1 MSSFNTDIAI
11 IGGGGAGLRAAIAA
25 AEENPELSVLLISKV
40 YPVRSHTVSA
50 EGGIAGVMSEDD
62 SHEKHCFDTIRGSDY
77 LADQDA
83 VEFFVNEAPKEII
96 QLEHWGCPWSRE
108 ENGDVAVRAFGGM
121 STKRTVYAADKTGF
135 YMLHS
140 LFERSLKYPN
150 IKRLDEYFVTKLV
163 TDFDST
169 GGETN
174 NEKRAEAMPSEKH
187 TEAENISAKTPRVIG
202 CIAMNLQT
210 GELVSISAKTT
221 ILATGGAG
229 KVYSFTT
236 NALIKTGDG
245 MALAYKAGA
254 ELKDMEFVQFHP
266 TGLPRTGILITE
278 GARGEGGYLLNNL
291 GERFMERYLPNKME
305 LGPRDII
312 SRSIMSEI
320 KAGRGFS
327 GPYGEYVHLDIRH
340 LGEEKINEKLPLV
353 REMSLDF
360 AGVDPINEPI
370 PVMPV
375 VHYSMGGV
383 ATNVNAKSSLKGL
396 FAAGETACV
405 SINGANR
412 LGSNSLAECLVFG
425 ARAGLECAKECKS
438 SKLIHV
444 SARELA
450 DEENRIAELL
460 QRTGSKT
467 VATVKTKLQ
476 EIMQKHAGIERDHEG
491 LVIGL
496 NQILSLKR
504 ELKNI
509 ELGDKAKLFNT
520 ELTGYLELENM
531 FVIAEAILR
540 SALDRKESRGS
551 HTRSDFTERND
562 EEFLHHTHVLQDQK
576 ATMSLSRKP
585 VTITKWKPQPR
596 VY

>member
-1 MSSFNTDIAI
+1 MSSFTTDIVI

-25 AEENPELSVLLISKV
+25 AEENPDLQILLISKV

-50 EGGIAGVMSEDD
+50 EGGIAGVMTEED
-62 SHEKHCFDTIRGSDY
+62 SIEKHCFDTIRGSDY

-108 ENGDVAVRAFGGM
+108 ENGSVAVRAFGGM

-140 LFERSLKYPN
+140 LFERSLKYAN
-150 IKRLDEYFVTKLV
+150 IKRLDEYYVTTLV
-163 TDFDST
+163 T
-169 GGETN
+169 
-174 NEKRAEAMPSEKH
+174 EKESSSVPK
-187 TEAENISAKTPRVIG
+187 VIG
-202 CIAMNLQT
+202 CIALNLQT
-210 GELVSISAKTT
+210 GELVRVSAKAT

-229 KVYSFTT
+229 KVFSFTT

-245 MALAYKAGA
+245 MALAYRAGA

-353 REMSLDF
+353 REMALDF
-360 AGVDPINEPI
+360 AGVDPVNEPI

-383 ATNVNAKSSLKGL
+383 ATSTHGNATVSGL
-396 FAAGETACV
+396 YAAGETACV

-425 ARAGLECAKECKS
+425 KAAGCAAAKESRECALVE
-438 SKLIHV
+438 V
-444 SARELA
+444 STRALA
-450 DEENRIAELL
+450 DEEVRIAQIL
-460 QRTGSKT
+460 QRTGTQNVSH
-467 VATVKTKLQ
+467 VRTKLQ
-476 EIMQKHAGIERDHEG
+476 DIMQKNAGIERNHEG
-491 LVIGL
+491 LVQGL
-496 NQILSLKR
+496 NKVLALKR
-504 ELKNI
+504 ELTSI
-509 ELGDKAKLFNT
+509 ELGDKSRLFNT

-540 SALDRKESRGS
+540 SALDRKESRGA

-562 EEFLHHTHVLQDQK
+562 EEYLHHSHIVEKKSSDRSEMELVH
-576 ATMSLSRKP
+576 KP

>member
-1 MSSFNTDIAI
+1 MSSFTTDIAI
-11 IGGGGAGLRAAIAA
+11 IGGGGAGIRAAIAA
-25 AEENPELSVLLISKV
+25 AEANPDIQILLISKV

-50 EGGIAGVMSEDD
+50 EGGIAGVMTAED
-62 SHEKHCFDTIRGSDY
+62 SSEKHCFDTIRGSDY

-150 IKRLDEYFVTKLV
+150 IKRLDEYYVTKLV
-163 TDFDST
+163 TQ
-169 GGETN
+169 N
-174 NEKRAEAMPSEKH
+174 NR
-187 TEAENISAKTPRVIG
+187 IIG
-202 CIAMNLQT
+202 CLAMNLQT
-210 GELVSISAKTT
+210 GELVRVSAKTT

-353 REMSLDF
+353 REMALDF
-360 AGVDPINEPI
+360 AGVDPVNEPI

-383 ATNVNAKSSLKGL
+383 STTLHGAATVKGL
-396 FAAGETACV
+396 YAAGETACV

-425 ARAGLECAKECKS
+425 RAAGLAAAKECGECALVEV
-438 SKLIHV
+438 SKNEV
-444 SARELA
+444 AK
-450 DEENRIAELL
+450 EENRIAELL
-460 QRTGSKT
+460 QRTGT
-467 VATVKTKLQ
+467 QNVATVRTKLQ
-476 EIMQKHAGIERDHEG
+476 DIMQKDAGIERNHEG
-491 LVIGL
+491 LIHGL

-504 ELKNI
+504 ELKTI
-509 ELGDKAKLFNT
+509 ELGDKGKLFNT

-540 SALDRKESRGS
+540 SALDRKESRGA

-562 EEFLHHTHVLQDQK
+562 EEYMHHTHILEKIISDEKSEMELVK
-576 ATMSLSRKP
+576 KP